1 MKALVGTFNKEKALV
16 GASVIV
22 ILQSLRRFVS
32 SSDGQHSPG
41 GHAHPGVARVRGA
54 GVVGEVYDA
63 EQGV

>member
-1 MKALVGTFNKEKALV
+1 MICEIGML
-16 GASVIV
+16 

-32 SSDGQHSPG
+32 SSGDEHSPG
-41 GHAHPGVARVRGA
+41 GHAHPDVARVRGA